1 MKKTVL
7 LACTLWLAT
16 TLFAQTNDK
25 ALAYIT
31 AYKEIAMNEMLR
43 SGVPASITLAQ
54 GILESSYGESEL
66 CKKSNN
72 HFGIKCKENWTG
84 EKTYHDDD
92 TKGECFRVYP
102 TAQES
107 YKDHS
112 DFLKNRPYY
121 AFLFKLDPTD
131 YEGWAKGLKKAG
143 YATEK
148 DYPQKLIKII
158 NDYNLQAYTLL
169 ALNKSNPLEGTVTEA
184 TAGNTA
190 TVQDNTQSAE
200 VLTAIAPQKE
210 DEPAP
215 AERVNTTSPAT
226 TTVAALPANTNDK
239 KESKYPEGVFA
250 INHCKVVYA
259 KQGTS
264 VLALA
269 NTYNISLAKLM
280 EYNDLPEMD
289 LLDTDRLIFIEPKLK
304 KGANEFHVVQEG
316 ETLHDICQTE
326 GVRMA
331 SLIEYNKLARDAK
344 PQKGEKLYLRGQ
356 QSKTKS

>member
-16 TLFAQTNDK
+16 TLFAQTNEK
-25 ALAYIT
+25 ALTYIT

-102 TAQES
+102 TAEES

-158 NDYNLQAYTLL
+158 NDYNLQAYTLT
-169 ALNKSNPLEGTVTEA
+169 ALNRINPLDASPVPNNVALVTDPVA
-184 TAGNTA
+184 TDAP
-190 TVQDNTQSAE
+190 
-200 VLTAIAPQKE
+200 VLTAVAK
-210 DEPAP
+210 DEEPVP
-215 AERVNTTSPAT
+215 AERVSISNPVQPAQ
-226 TTVAALPANTNDK
+226 PAVVVEK
-239 KESKYPEGVFA
+239 KDSKYPEGVFA

-289 LLDTDRLIFIEPKLK
+289 LLDADRLIFIEPKLK
-304 KGANEFHVVQEG
+304 KGANEFHVVQDG

-326 GVRMA
+326 GVRL
-331 SLIEYNKLARDAK
+331 SSILEYNRLTPNAK

-356 QSKTKS
+356 QTKTKS